1 MTENIITIPPLPSD
15 IRDLAIEK
23 INTIQHMVEDLTD
36 LLCLSEEETQATY
49 NPQP

>member
-23 INTIQHMVEDLTD
+23 VNTIQHMVDELIDLICLTD
-36 LLCLSEEETQATY
+36 EEVQATY
-49 NPQP
+49 NPKP